1 MKKVIFVCLMSLS
14 LAALAQSGESLRIG
28 PGDQIHVTVV
38 DSAEL
43 DQRPRVTDAGEVPL
57 IGVGAVK
64 IAGLTPAE
72 AATAVHDKLIAA
84 HYLNHP
90 EVTVTV
96 EQYAT
101 QTVSVLGQVR
111 ASGAYP
117 IGTARPVIDVLALA
131 GGLNEVADRNIVIER
146 RGDPDHPLHYN
157 LANDSVVALQT
168 SVLVYPGDTV
178 MVPKAGIVYVL
189 GDVNRPGGFV
199 MDNNS
204 TELTLLQALARA
216 GGVSRTA
223 KQGHAKLLRKDA
235 TGYHE
240 TQLSL
245 GEIQKGKQQDI
256 ALAPGD
262 VLYVPFSYAK
272 NIAVS
277 GSSGII
283 SSLSSAAVYS
293 MP

>member
-1 MKKVIFVCLMSLS
+1 MRKVIFVCLISLS

-38 DSAEL
+38 DSPEL

-101 QTVSVLGQVR
+101 QNVSVLGQVR

-117 IGTARPVIDVLALA
+117 IGTARPVVDVLALA

-146 RGDPDHPLHYN
+146 RGDPDHPVHYN
-157 LANDSVVALQT
+157 LANDGVVALQT

-283 SSLSSAAVYS
+283 SSVSSAAVYS

>member
-38 DSAEL
+38 DSPEL
-43 DQRPRVTDAGEVPL
+43 DQHPRVTDAGEVPL

-90 EVTVTV
+90 EVMVTV

-117 IGTARPVIDVLALA
+117 IGTARPVVDVLALA

-157 LANDSVVALQT
+157 LANDGVVALQT

-283 SSLSSAAVYS
+283 SSVSSAAVYS

>member
-1 MKKVIFVCLMSLS
+1 MSLS
-14 LAALAQSGESLRIG
+14 LAAVAQSGESLRIG

-38 DSAEL
+38 DSPEL
-43 DQRPRVTDAGEVPL
+43 DQHPRVTDAGDVPL

-117 IGTARPVIDVLALA
+117 IGTARPVVDVLALA

-157 LANDSVVALQT
+157 LANDGVLALQT

-189 GDVNRPGGFV
+189 GDVNRPGGIV

-204 TELTLLQALARA
+204 SELTLLQALARA

-245 GEIQKGKQQDI
+245 GEIQKGRQQDI

>member
-1 MKKVIFVCLMSLS
+1 MKKAIFVCLMSLS

-38 DSAEL
+38 DSPEL
-43 DQRPRVTDAGEVPL
+43 DQHPRVTDAGEVPL

-117 IGTARPVIDVLALA
+117 IGTARPVVDVLALA

-157 LANDSVVALQT
+157 LANDGVVALQT

>member
-38 DSAEL
+38 DSPEL

-111 ASGAYP
+111 VSGAYP
-117 IGTARPVIDVLALA
+117 IGTARPVVDVLALA

-157 LANDSVVALQT
+157 LANDGVVALQT

-283 SSLSSAAVYS
+283 SSVSSAAVYS

>member
-38 DSAEL
+38 DSPEL
-43 DQRPRVTDAGEVPL
+43 DQHPRVTDAGEVPL
-57 IGVGAVK
+57 IGVGAVR

-72 AATAVHDKLIAA
+72 AATAVHDKLMAA

-117 IGTARPVIDVLALA
+117 IGTARPVVDVLALA

-146 RGDPDHPLHYN
+146 RGDPEHPLHYN
-157 LANDSVVALQT
+157 LANDGVVALQT

>member
-1 MKKVIFVCLMSLS
+1 MCLP

-38 DSAEL
+38 DSPEL
-43 DQRPRVTDAGEVPL
+43 DQHPRVTDAGEVPL

-117 IGTARPVIDVLALA
+117 IGTARPVVDVLALA

-157 LANDSVVALQT
+157 LANDGVVALQT

-283 SSLSSAAVYS
+283 SSVSSAAVYS

>member
-38 DSAEL
+38 DSPEL
-43 DQRPRVTDAGEVPL
+43 DQHPRVTDAGEVPL

-117 IGTARPVIDVLALA
+117 IGTARPVVDVLALA
-131 GGLNEVADRNIVIER
+131 GGLNELADRNIVIER
-146 RGDPDHPLHYN
+146 RGDPEHPLHYN
-157 LANDSVVALQT
+157 LANDGVVALQT

-178 MVPKAGIVYVL
+178 IVPKAGIVYVL

-283 SSLSSAAVYS
+283 SSVSSAAVYS

>member
-1 MKKVIFVCLMSLS
+1 MKKVIFVCLMCLP
-14 LAALAQSGESLRIG
+14 LAALAQSGESLCIG

-38 DSAEL
+38 DSPEL
-43 DQRPRVTDAGEVPL
+43 DQHPRVTDAGEVPL

-64 IAGLTPAE
+64 IVGLTPAE

-117 IGTARPVIDVLALA
+117 IGTARPVVDILALA

-157 LANDSVVALQT
+157 LANDGVLALQT

-283 SSLSSAAVYS
+283 SSVSSAAVYS

>member
-1 MKKVIFVCLMSLS
+1 MKKVIFVCLMSLP

-28 PGDQIHVTVV
+28 PGDQIHVTVI
-38 DSAEL
+38 DSPEL
-43 DQRPRVTDAGEVPL
+43 DQHPRVTDAGEVPL
-57 IGVGAVK
+57 VGVGAAK
-64 IAGLTPAE
+64 IAGLTPGE
-72 AATAVHDKLIAA
+72 AATAIHDKLIAA

-90 EVTVTV
+90 EVTVAV

-117 IGTARPVIDVLALA
+117 IGTARPVLDVLALA
-131 GGLNEVADRNIVIER
+131 GGLNEIADRNIIIER
-146 RGDPDHPLHYN
+146 RGDPDHPVRYN
-157 LANDSVVALQT
+157 LTNDSALAVRT

-189 GDVNRPGGFV
+189 GDVNRPGGIV

-204 TELTLLQALARA
+204 SELTLLQALARA
-216 GGVSRTA
+216 GGVARTA

-272 NIAVS
+272 NVAVS

>member
-1 MKKVIFVCLMSLS
+1 MKKVIFVCLMCLP
-14 LAALAQSGESLRIG
+14 LTALAQSGESLRIG

-38 DSAEL
+38 DSPEL
-43 DQRPRVTDAGEVPL
+43 DQHPRVTDAGEVPL

-64 IAGLTPAE
+64 ITGLTPAE

-117 IGTARPVIDVLALA
+117 IGTARPVVDILALA

-157 LANDSVVALQT
+157 LANDGVLALQT

-283 SSLSSAAVYS
+283 SSVSSAAVYS

>member
-1 MKKVIFVCLMSLS
+1 MKKAIFVCLMSLS

-38 DSAEL
+38 DSPEL
-43 DQRPRVTDAGEVPL
+43 DQHPRVTDAGEVPL

-72 AATAVHDKLIAA
+72 ATTAVHDKLIAA

-90 EVTVTV
+90 AVTVTV

-117 IGTARPVIDVLALA
+117 IGTARPVVDVLALA
-131 GGLNEVADRNIVIER
+131 GGLNELADRNIVIER
-146 RGDPDHPLHYN
+146 RGDPDHPVHYN
-157 LANDSVVALQT
+157 LANDGVVALQT

>member
-1 MKKVIFVCLMSLS
+1 MCLPLT
-14 LAALAQSGESLRIG
+14 ALAQSWESLRIG

-38 DSAEL
+38 DSPEL
-43 DQRPRVTDAGEVPL
+43 DQHPRVTDAGEVPL

-64 IAGLTPAE
+64 ITGLTPAE

-117 IGTARPVIDVLALA
+117 IGTARPVVDILALA

-157 LANDSVVALQT
+157 LANDGVLALQT

-245 GEIQKGKQQDI
+245 GEIQKGKRQDI

-283 SSLSSAAVYS
+283 SSVSSAAVYS

>member
-1 MKKVIFVCLMSLS
+1 MKKTIFVCLMSLS

-38 DSAEL
+38 DSPEL

-72 AATAVHDKLIAA
+72 ASTAVHDKLIAA

-117 IGTARPVIDVLALA
+117 IGTARPVVDVLALA
-131 GGLNEVADRNIVIER
+131 GGLNELADRNIVIER

-157 LANDSVVALQT
+157 LANDGVVALQT

-283 SSLSSAAVYS
+283 SSVSSAAVYS

>member
-1 MKKVIFVCLMSLS
+1 MRKLILACLISLP
-14 LAALAQSGESLRIG
+14 LAAFAQSAESLRIG
-28 PGDQIHVTVV
+28 PGDQVHITVA
-38 DSAEL
+38 DSPEL
-43 DQRPRVTDAGEVPL
+43 DQHPRVTDAGEVPL
-57 IGVGAVK
+57 VGVGEVK
-64 IAGLTPAE
+64 IAGLTPGE
-72 AATAVHDKLIAA
+72 AATAIHDKLIAA

-96 EQYAT
+96 DQYAT

-111 ASGAYP
+111 VSGAYP
-117 IGTARPVIDVLALA
+117 IATPRPILDVLALA

-146 RGDPDHPLHYN
+146 RGDPDHPVHYN
-157 LANDSVVALQT
+157 VANDGALAIRT

-189 GDVNRPGGFV
+189 GDVNRPGGIV
-199 MDNNS
+199 MSNNAS
-204 TELTLLQALARA
+204 QLTLLQALAMA
-216 GGVSRTA
+216 GGVARTA
-223 KQGHAKLLRKDA
+223 KQGHAKLLRKDV

-272 NIAVS
+272 NVAVS
-277 GSSGII
+277 GSAGII
-283 SSLSSAAVYS
+283 SSLSSAAVYT

>member
-1 MKKVIFVCLMSLS
+1 MKKAIFVCLMSLS
-14 LAALAQSGESLRIG
+14 LAAIAQSGESLRIG

-38 DSAEL
+38 DSPEL
-43 DQRPRVTDAGEVPL
+43 DQHPRVTDAGEVPL

-117 IGTARPVIDVLALA
+117 IGTARPVVDVLALA

-146 RGDPDHPLHYN
+146 RGDPEHPLHYN
-157 LANDSVVALQT
+157 LANDGVLALQT

-283 SSLSSAAVYS
+283 SSVSSAAVYS

>member
-1 MKKVIFVCLMSLS
+1 MKKVIFVCLMCLP
-14 LAALAQSGESLRIG
+14 LTALAQSWESLRIG

-38 DSAEL
+38 DSPEL
-43 DQRPRVTDAGEVPL
+43 DQHPRVTDAGEVPL

-64 IAGLTPAE
+64 ITGLTPAE

-117 IGTARPVIDVLALA
+117 IGTARPVVDILALA

-157 LANDSVVALQT
+157 LANDGVLALQT

-283 SSLSSAAVYS
+283 SSVSSAAVYS

>member
-1 MKKVIFVCLMSLS
+1 M
-14 LAALAQSGESLRIG
+14 
-28 PGDQIHVTVV
+28 
-38 DSAEL
+38 
-43 DQRPRVTDAGEVPL
+43 
-57 IGVGAVK
+57 
-64 IAGLTPAE
+64 
-72 AATAVHDKLIAA
+72 
-84 HYLNHP
+84 
-90 EVTVTV
+90 TV

-117 IGTARPVIDVLALA
+117 IGTARPVVDVLALA

-157 LANDSVVALQT
+157 LANDGVVALQT

-283 SSLSSAAVYS
+283 SSVSSAAVYS

>member
-1 MKKVIFVCLMSLS
+1 MKKVIFVCLMCLP

-38 DSAEL
+38 DSPEL
-43 DQRPRVTDAGEVPL
+43 DQHPRVTDAGEVPL

-117 IGTARPVIDVLALA
+117 IGTARPVVDVLALA

-157 LANDSVVALQT
+157 LANDGVVALQT
-168 SVLVYPGDTV
+168 SVLVYPGDIV

>member
-1 MKKVIFVCLMSLS
+1 MKKVIFVCLMCLP

-38 DSAEL
+38 DSPEL

-72 AATAVHDKLIAA
+72 ASTAVHDKLIAA

-117 IGTARPVIDVLALA
+117 IGTARPVVDVLALA
-131 GGLNEVADRNIVIER
+131 GGLNELADRNIVIER

-157 LANDSVVALQT
+157 LANDGVVALQT

-283 SSLSSAAVYS
+283 SSVSSAAVYS

>member
-1 MKKVIFVCLMSLS
+1 MKKVIFVCLMCLP
-14 LAALAQSGESLRIG
+14 LAALAQPGESLRIG

-38 DSAEL
+38 DSPEL
-43 DQRPRVTDAGEVPL
+43 DQHPRVTDAGEVPL

-117 IGTARPVIDVLALA
+117 IGTARPVVDVLALA
-131 GGLNEVADRNIVIER
+131 GGLNEVADRNIIIER
-146 RGDPDHPLHYN
+146 RGNPDHPLHYN
-157 LANDSVVALQT
+157 LANDGVVALQT

-283 SSLSSAAVYS
+283 SSVSSAAVYS

>member
-1 MKKVIFVCLMSLS
+1 MKKAIFVCLMCLP
-14 LAALAQSGESLRIG
+14 LAALAQSGESLRVG

-38 DSAEL
+38 DSPEL
-43 DQRPRVTDAGEVPL
+43 DQHPRVTDAGEVPL

-117 IGTARPVIDVLALA
+117 IGTARPVVDVLALA

-146 RGDPDHPLHYN
+146 RGDPDHPVHYN
-157 LANDSVVALQT
+157 LANDGVLALQT
-168 SVLVYPGDTV
+168 SILVYPGDTV

-283 SSLSSAAVYS
+283 SSVSSAAVYS

>member
-1 MKKVIFVCLMSLS
+1 MKKIIFVCLMCLP
-14 LAALAQSGESLRIG
+14 LTALAQSGESLRIG

-38 DSAEL
+38 DSPEL
-43 DQRPRVTDAGEVPL
+43 DQHPRVTDAGEVPL

-64 IAGLTPAE
+64 ITGLTPAE

-117 IGTARPVIDVLALA
+117 IGTARPVVDILALA

-157 LANDSVVALQT
+157 LANDGVLALQT

-283 SSLSSAAVYS
+283 SSVSSAAVYS

>member
-38 DSAEL
+38 DSPEL
-43 DQRPRVTDAGEVPL
+43 DQHPRVTDAGEVPL

-72 AATAVHDKLIAA
+72 AASAVHDKLIAA

-117 IGTARPVIDVLALA
+117 IGTARPVVDVLALA
-131 GGLNEVADRNIVIER
+131 GGLNEVADRNIIIER
-146 RGDPDHPLHYN
+146 RGDPDHPRHYN
-157 LANDSVVALQT
+157 LANDGVVALQT

-283 SSLSSAAVYS
+283 SSVSSAAVYS

>member
-1 MKKVIFVCLMSLS
+1 MKKAIFVCLMCLP

-38 DSAEL
+38 DSPEL
-43 DQRPRVTDAGEVPL
+43 DQHPRVTDAGEVPL

-117 IGTARPVIDVLALA
+117 IGTARPVVDVLALA

-157 LANDSVVALQT
+157 LANDGVVALQT

-283 SSLSSAAVYS
+283 SSVSSAAVYS

>member
-1 MKKVIFVCLMSLS
+1 MKKAIFVCLMSLS

-38 DSAEL
+38 DSPEL
-43 DQRPRVTDAGEVPL
+43 DQHPRVTDAGEVPL
-57 IGVGAVK
+57 IGVGTVK
-64 IAGLTPAE
+64 VAGLTPAD

-117 IGTARPVIDVLALA
+117 IGTARSVVDVLALA

-157 LANDSVVALQT
+157 LANDGVLALQT

>member
-1 MKKVIFVCLMSLS
+1 MSLP

-28 PGDQIHVTVV
+28 PGDQIHVTVI
-38 DSAEL
+38 DSPEL

-57 IGVGAVK
+57 VGVGAVK
-64 IAGLTPAE
+64 IAGLTPGE
-72 AATAVHDKLIAA
+72 ATTAIHDKLIAA

-90 EVTVTV
+90 EVTVAV

-117 IGTARPVIDVLALA
+117 IGTARPVLDVLALA
-131 GGLNEVADRNIVIER
+131 GGLNEIADRNIIIER
-146 RGDPDHPLHYN
+146 RGDPDHPVRYN
-157 LANDSVVALQT
+157 LTNDGAVAVRT

-189 GDVNRPGGFV
+189 GDVNRPGGIV

-204 TELTLLQALARA
+204 SELTLLQALARA
-216 GGVSRTA
+216 GGVARTA

-272 NIAVS
+272 NVAVS

>member
-1 MKKVIFVCLMSLS
+1 MKKVIFVCLMCLP
-14 LAALAQSGESLRIG
+14 LAALAQAGESLRIG
-28 PGDQIHVTVV
+28 PGDQIHVIVV
-38 DSAEL
+38 DSPEL

-72 AATAVHDKLIAA
+72 AASAVHDKLIAA

-117 IGTARPVIDVLALA
+117 IGTARPVVDVLALA
-131 GGLNEVADRNIVIER
+131 GGLNEVADRNIIIER

-157 LANDSVVALQT
+157 LANDGVVALQT

-283 SSLSSAAVYS
+283 SSVSSAAVYS

>member
-1 MKKVIFVCLMSLS
+1 MKKAIFVCLMSLS
-14 LAALAQSGESLRIG
+14 LAVLAQSGESLRIG

-38 DSAEL
+38 DSPEL
-43 DQRPRVTDAGEVPL
+43 DQHPRVTDAGEVPL

-64 IAGLTPAE
+64 VAGLTPAE
-72 AATAVHDKLIAA
+72 AITAVHDKLIAA

-117 IGTARPVIDVLALA
+117 IGTARPVVDVLALA
-131 GGLNEVADRNIVIER
+131 GGLNELADRNIVIER

-157 LANDSVVALQT
+157 LANDGVVALQT

>member
-1 MKKVIFVCLMSLS
+1 MSLS

-38 DSAEL
+38 DSPEL
-43 DQRPRVTDAGEVPL
+43 DQHPRVTDAGEVPL
-57 IGVGAVK
+57 IGVGTVK
-64 IAGLTPAE
+64 VAGLTPAD

-84 HYLNHP
+84 RYLNHP

-117 IGTARPVIDVLALA
+117 IGTARSVVDVLALA

-157 LANDSVVALQT
+157 LANDGVLALQT
-168 SVLVYPGDTV
+168 SVLIYPGDTV

>member
-1 MKKVIFVCLMSLS
+1 MKKVILVCLMSLP
-14 LAALAQSGESLRIG
+14 LAALAQSAESLRIG
-28 PGDQIHVTVV
+28 PGDQIHITVV
-38 DSAEL
+38 DSPEL
-43 DQRPRVTDAGEVPL
+43 DQHPRVTDAGEVPL
-57 IGVGAVK
+57 VGVGTAKV
-64 IAGLTPAE
+64 AGLTPGE
-72 AATAVHDKLIAA
+72 AATVVHDKLIAA

-96 EQYAT
+96 DQYAT
-101 QTVSVLGQVR
+101 QTVSILGQVR
-111 ASGAYP
+111 VSGAYP
-117 IGTARPVIDVLALA
+117 IATPRPILDVIALA

-157 LANDSVVALQT
+157 LANDGALAIRT

-189 GDVNRPGGFV
+189 GDVNRPGGIV
-199 MDNNS
+199 MNNNS
-204 TELTLLQALARA
+204 SQLSLLQALAQA
-216 GGVSRTA
+216 GGVARTA
-223 KQGHAKLLRKDA
+223 REGHAKLLRKDA

-272 NIAVS
+272 NVAVS

-283 SSLSSAAVYS
+283 SSVSSAAVYT

>member
-1 MKKVIFVCLMSLS
+1 MKKVMFVFLMSLP
-14 LAALAQSGESLRIG
+14 LAAFAQSGESLRIG

-38 DSAEL
+38 DSPEL

-64 IAGLTPAE
+64 VAGLTPAE

-90 EVTVTV
+90 EVAVVV

-117 IGTARPVIDVLALA
+117 IGTARPVVDVLALA
-131 GGLNEVADRNIVIER
+131 GGLNEVADRNIMIER
-146 RGDPDHPLHYN
+146 RGDPDHPVHYN
-157 LANDSVVALQT
+157 LANDGAVALRT

-189 GDVNRPGGFV
+189 GDVNRPGGIV

-204 TELTLLQALARA
+204 SELTLLQALARA
-216 GGVSRTA
+216 GGVARTA

-240 TQLSL
+240 TELSL

-272 NIAVS
+272 NVAVS
-277 GSSGII
+277 GSAGIL

>member
-1 MKKVIFVCLMSLS
+1 MSLS
-14 LAALAQSGESLRIG
+14 LAAVAQSGESLRIG

-38 DSAEL
+38 DSPEL
-43 DQRPRVTDAGEVPL
+43 DQHPRVTDAGEVPL

-72 AATAVHDKLIAA
+72 AATVVHDKLIAA

-117 IGTARPVIDVLALA
+117 IGTARPVVDVLALA

-157 LANDSVVALQT
+157 LANDGVLALQT

-189 GDVNRPGGFV
+189 GDVNRPGGIV

-204 TELTLLQALARA
+204 SELTLLQALARA

-245 GEIQKGKQQDI
+245 GEIQKGRQQDI

>member
-38 DSAEL
+38 DSPEL
-43 DQRPRVTDAGEVPL
+43 DQNPRVTDAGEVPL

-117 IGTARPVIDVLALA
+117 IGTARPVVDVLALA

-157 LANDSVVALQT
+157 LANDGVVALQT

>member
-38 DSAEL
+38 DSPEL
-43 DQRPRVTDAGEVPL
+43 DQHPRVTDAGEVPL

-64 IAGLTPAE
+64 ITGLTPAE

-117 IGTARPVIDVLALA
+117 IGTARPVVDILALA

-157 LANDSVVALQT
+157 LANDGVLALQT

-283 SSLSSAAVYS
+283 SSVSSAAVYS

>member
-1 MKKVIFVCLMSLS
+1 MKKIIFVCLMCLP
-14 LAALAQSGESLRIG
+14 LTALAQSWESLRIG

-38 DSAEL
+38 DSPEL
-43 DQRPRVTDAGEVPL
+43 DQHPRVTDAGEVPL

-64 IAGLTPAE
+64 ITGLTPAE

-117 IGTARPVIDVLALA
+117 IGTARPVVDILALA

-157 LANDSVVALQT
+157 LANDGVLALQT

-283 SSLSSAAVYS
+283 SSVSSAAVYS

>member
-1 MKKVIFVCLMSLS
+1 MKKVIFVCLMCLP
-14 LAALAQSGESLRIG
+14 LAALAQSGESLCIG

-38 DSAEL
+38 DSPEL
-43 DQRPRVTDAGEVPL
+43 DQHPRVTDAGEVPL

-64 IAGLTPAE
+64 IVGLTPAE

-117 IGTARPVIDVLALA
+117 IGTARPVVDVLALA

-157 LANDSVVALQT
+157 LANDGVLALQT

-189 GDVNRPGGFV
+189 GDVNRPGGIV